1 MVGIIDDN
9 INAANKSF
17 LYFLHEENKF
27 DKKSFWDLCSYIETL
42 DSVTVPELRK
52 LYFIQNQLIRHMV
65 YRFDDNDM
73 SEISNLP
80 SDYWN
85 YAEQLETAIN
95 AIENITI

>member
-1 MVGIIDDN
+1 MGIIDDN

-17 LYFLHEENKF
+17 LYFLHEEYKF

>member
-1 MVGIIDDN
+1 MDTISLGQLRDI
-9 INAANKSF
+9 
-17 LYFLHEENKF
+17 H
-27 DKKSFWDLCSYIETL
+27 YIENQI
-42 DSVTVPELRK
+42 LRH
-52 LYFIQNQLIRHMV
+52 LV
-65 YRFDDNDM
+65 YHFDDNDM

>member
-1 MVGIIDDN
+1 
-9 INAANKSF
+9 
-17 LYFLHEENKF
+17 
-27 DKKSFWDLCSYIETL
+27 
-42 DSVTVPELRK
+42 
-52 LYFIQNQLIRHMV
+52 MV
-65 YRFDDNDM
+65 YHFDDNDM